1 VKFPQL
7 FYTITQRASVPSYK
21 GKRCEIPVVNKV
33 QLVERIWRSDVIEAY
48 NREIVK
54 LDVASG
60 LATSFRL
67 QQKMQSRQ
75 LAVAGGFIILE
86 VSAPRIFVGKSLEV
100 LDLRE
105 RFGATVL
112 TIKREVEHGEDKVSY
127 LLPTSST
134 IIKEGDVL
142 IMFGLKK
149 DLSGFPHD

>member
-1 VKFPQL
+1 M
-7 FYTITQRASVPSYK
+7 
-21 GKRCEIPVVNKV
+21 VNKG
-33 QLVERIWRSDVIEAY
+33 QLAGTVRRSDVIGAY
-48 NREIVK
+48 NREIIK
-54 LDVASG
+54 LDMASG

-67 QQKMQSRQ
+67 QQKMQSKQ

-112 TIKREVEHGEDKVSY
+112 TIKREIEEGEDKVSY

-134 IIKEGDVL
+134 TIKEGDVL
-142 IMFGLKK
+142 IIFGLKK
-149 DLSGFPHD
+149 DLSGFPHDGEIYL